1 MDLQNLFNS
10 IKKQYIEKKTP
21 LKKKLSLINQLK
33 SIITLPYNLTKLIEL
48 REELCSTSLTNFHS
62 EIISFINM
70 YPLRK
75 IEDVYTLF
83 VVTPCALVND
93 LKMDTSSHFKFVYFY
108 LLAKFYDLPLPEA
121 DNAVKILSL
130 PYLKDLQIE
139 TENLSVNEINLY
151 NDLSKQLNL
160 LKLQND
166 DVFIEVLEEKK
177 DEFIFFEKTLTE
189 NDTLTDHFTKFIEKN
204 SEKEIVLSLI
214 SLFSRNIA
222 PNKVLIPLLD
232 YLIRFIE
239 KTNVENLS
247 KRKLQ
252 NIQPVFLARIL
263 FLLKDKKM
271 DSLYRSLKIPKI
283 DYTNLQPFLQSDY
296 LFSFLMYTSLFT
308 KTDLTNFISKLT
320 PNEIKKVLRI
330 VGRFYLIKNGNNL
343 GIRKLVLKTYLE
355 NKDEEF
361 ILKNLNNKEIF
372 SKINKVYFVNQ
383 PDYLKCINYIYND
396 FKTDDPMFNFLK
408 SVQEK
413 QILEIK
419 ELLKKEKSIFIKLIL
434 NKKLVL
440 LKMIDKNELI
450 PFSEP
455 IILAFRLDPCS
466 DYLNLLLKILKESE
480 VYKII
485 HNLKISLTL
494 KIRLLIKFIDSVNC
508 DKYDYIDKLGE
519 LVFLEQSTL
528 NEYINCCW
536 RNNFKFTG
544 FNFDDNFE
552 DMANL

>member
-1 MDLQNLFNS
+1 VAVDDVEILDSFFICDHNLVQSNYSF
-10 IKKQYIEKKTP
+10 KQKKKTP

-361 ILKNLNNKEIF
+361 ILKNLNNKEI
-372 SKINKVYFVNQ
+372 NG
-383 PDYLKCINYIYND
+383 LLLL
-396 FKTDDPMFNFLK
+396 FL
-408 SVQEK
+408 
-413 QILEIK
+413 
-419 ELLKKEKSIFIKLIL
+419 SIFVATSHRNTSKMTQDTSFKDTNGQLSHHYEEFYFEKDNEIIEKEQIHLISITVVIVF
-434 NKKLVL
+434 VL
-440 LKMIDKNELI
+440 LCIAIGMFYK
-450 PFSEP
+450 
-455 IILAFRLDPCS
+455 
-466 DYLNLLLKILKESE
+466 YL
-480 VYKII
+480 
-485 HNLKISLTL
+485 
-494 KIRLLIKFIDSVNC
+494 
-508 DKYDYIDKLGE
+508 
-519 LVFLEQSTL
+519 
-528 NEYINCCW
+528 
-536 RNNFKFTG
+536 
-544 FNFDDNFE
+544 
-552 DMANL
+552 